1 MSVQKGII
9 VPCNVIWVIKS
20 RRLRTLQV
28 SSNFN
33 VSLYYNHTIDI
44 REIHKLSLLMYVFNF
59 GIRLEFVIR
68 ECKENGFCSYFL
80 KKITDIRKIF
90 LRPKISSSVHIY
102 RSIRFNLKKSR

>member
-20 RRLRTLQV
+20 RPLRTLQV

-59 GIRLEFVIR
+59 GIIRYSRMQGKWFLFVL
-68 ECKENGFCSYFL
+68 L
-80 KKITDIRKIF
+80 KKNYRYKEDLFKTQNLKF
-90 LRPKISSSVHIY
+90 STY
-102 RSIRFNLKKSR
+102 RSIRFN